1 MSIKVIQHPLIE
13 HKMSLLRRNDTSIYQ
28 FRELVKEITIFLTY
42 EALKNLETH
51 EYQIDTWQGQ
61 ITANKISGKKLAVVP
76 ILRAGFGML
85 NGVLEVIPSARV
97 GVVGVYRDKKTLMP
111 IEYYKKFND
120 DISSRSVLIVDP
132 MLATGNSMK
141 AVIEMVKN
149 EGCKEIK
156 AICIVAAPE
165 GVKNITENHNDVE
178 LFTSALD
185 SHLNEDGYI
194 IPGLGDAGDKIF
206 GTK

>member
-1 MSIKVIQHPLIE
+1 MSIKIIHHPLID
-13 HKMSLLRRNDTSIYQ
+13 HKMSLLRRNDTATYQ
-28 FRELVKEITIFLTY
+28 FRSLVKEISIFLTY
-42 EALKNLETH
+42 EALRSLKTH
-51 EYQIDTWQGQ
+51 EYQIETWQGKS
-61 ITANKISGKKLAVVP
+61 AGKKISGKKLSVVP

-97 GVVGVYRDKKTLMP
+97 GIVGVYREKKTLKP

-141 AVIEMVKN
+141 AVIEMVKREN
-149 EGCKEIK
+149 CKDIK
-156 AICIVAAPE
+156 AICLVAAPE
-165 GVKNITENHNDVE
+165 GVKNISNDHDDVQI
-178 LFTSALD
+178 FTAALD
-185 SHLNEDGYI
+185 DHLDENGYI

>member
-28 FRELVKEITIFLTY
+28 FRSLVKEISIFLTY
-42 EALKNLETH
+42 EALRSLETH
-51 EYQIDTWQGQ
+51 EYQIDTWQGK
-61 ITANKISGKKLAVVP
+61 ISARKISGKKLSVVP

-97 GVVGVYRDKKTLMP
+97 GIVGVYRDKKTLKP

-120 DISSRSVLIVDP
+120 DISSRNVLIVDP

-141 AVIEMVKN
+141 AVIEMVK
-149 EGCKEIK
+149 KENCTDIK
-156 AICIVAAPE
+156 AVCLVAAPE
-165 GVKNITENHNDVE
+165 GVKNITEDHNDVQ

-185 SHLNEDGYI
+185 DHLNENGYI

>member
-1 MSIKVIQHPLIE
+1 MSIEIIKHPLID
-13 HKMSLLRRNDTSIYQ
+13 HKMSLLRRNDTSINQ
-28 FRELVKEITIFLTY
+28 FRALVKEISIFLTY
-42 EALKNLETH
+42 EALRSLKTH
-51 EYQIDTWQGQ
+51 EYQIDTWQGK
-61 ITANKISGKKLAVVP
+61 ITAKEIYGKKISVVP

-97 GVVGVYRDKKTLMP
+97 GIVGVYRDKKTLMP
-111 IEYYKKFND
+111 IEYYKKFNN
-120 DISSRSVLIVDP
+120 DISSRSVLIIDP

-141 AVIEMVKN
+141 AVIEMLKEEN
-149 EGCKEIK
+149 CKDIK

-165 GVKNITENHNDVE
+165 GVKNIMDNHGDVQI
-178 LFTSALD
+178 FTAALD
-185 SHLNEDGYI
+185 NHLNEYGYI

>member
-28 FRELVKEITIFLTY
+28 FRSLVKEISIFLTY
-42 EALKNLETH
+42 EALRSLETH
-51 EYQIDTWQGQ
+51 EYQIDTWQGK
-61 ITANKISGKKLAVVP
+61 IGARKISGKKLSVVP

-97 GVVGVYRDKKTLMP
+97 GIVGVYRDKKTLKP

-120 DISSRSVLIVDP
+120 DISSRNVLIVDP

-141 AVIEMVKN
+141 AVIEMVK
-149 EGCKEIK
+149 KENCTDIK
-156 AICIVAAPE
+156 AVCLVAAPE
-165 GVKNITENHNDVE
+165 GVKNITEDHNDVQ

-185 SHLNEDGYI
+185 DHLNEDGYI

>member
-28 FRELVKEITIFLTY
+28 FRSLVKEISIFLTY
-42 EALKNLETH
+42 EALRSLETH
-51 EYQIDTWQGQ
+51 EYQIDTWQGK
-61 ITANKISGKKLAVVP
+61 ISARKISGKKLSVVP

-97 GVVGVYRDKKTLMP
+97 GIVGVYRDKKTLKP

-120 DISSRSVLIVDP
+120 DISSRNVLIVDP

-141 AVIEMVKN
+141 AVIEMVK
-149 EGCKEIK
+149 KENCTDIK
-156 AICIVAAPE
+156 AVCLVAAPE
-165 GVKNITENHNDVE
+165 GVKNITEDHNDVQ

-185 SHLNEDGYI
+185 DHLNEDGYI

>member
-1 MSIKVIQHPLIE
+1 
-13 HKMSLLRRNDTSIYQ
+13 
-28 FRELVKEITIFLTY
+28 
-42 EALKNLETH
+42 LETH

-120 DISSRSVLIVDP
+120 DINSRSVLIVDP

-149 EGCKEIK
+149 EGCEDIK
-156 AICIVAAPE
+156 AVCIVVAPE
-165 GVKNITENHNDVE
+165 GVKNLTDSHDDVE
-178 LFTSALD
+178 IFTSALD
-185 SHLNEDGYI
+185 DHLNEDGYI